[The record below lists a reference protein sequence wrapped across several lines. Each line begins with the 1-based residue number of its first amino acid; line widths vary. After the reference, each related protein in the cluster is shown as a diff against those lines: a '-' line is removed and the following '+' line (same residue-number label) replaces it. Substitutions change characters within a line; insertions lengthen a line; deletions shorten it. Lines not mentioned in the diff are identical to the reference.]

1 MICNN
6 VIITVK
12 DEKDVEAVRDL
23 LAEQGRLSRQE
34 PGCLRFEVYHSQKD
48 PKVFLLIERW
58 ESDEALDAHRQAKA
72 YQEIYKPQVLPR
84 VDRVSH
90 PCTLIE

>member
-12 DEKDVEAVRDL
+12 DEQDIHTIRGL
-23 LAEQGRLSRQE
+23 LAEQGRLSRRE
-34 PGCLRFEVYHSQKD
+34 PGCLRFEVYQSQKD

-58 ESDEALDAHRQAKA
+58 ESEEALDAHRQAKA

-90 PCTLIE
+90 PSTLVE

>member
-6 VIITVK
+6 VIVTVK
-12 DEKDVEAVRDL
+12 DEQDVPTIREL
-23 LAEQGRLSRQE
+23 LAEQGRLSREE

-58 ESDEALDAHRQAKA
+58 ESEEALDAHRQAKA

-90 PCTLIE
+90 PSTLVE

>member
-12 DEKDVEAVRDL
+12 DEQDIHAIRDL

-34 PGCLRFEVYHSQKD
+34 PGCLRFEVYQSQKD

-58 ESDEALDAHRQAKA
+58 ESEEALDAHRQAKA

-90 PCTLIE
+90 PSTLVE

>member
-6 VIITVK
+6 VILKVK
-12 DEKDVEAVRDL
+12 DPSDVDEVKAL

-34 PGCLRFEVYHSQKD
+34 PGCLRFEVYHSKKD
-48 PKVFLLIERW
+48 PQLFLLVERW

-72 YQEIYKPQVLPR
+72 YQEIYKPKVLPKVER
-84 VDRVSH
+84 DSH
-90 PCTLIE
+90 ACELVE

>member
-6 VIITVK
+6 IILTVR
-12 DEKDVEAVRDL
+12 DESQIEEVRDL
-23 LAEQGRLSRQE
+23 LAEQGRLSREE
-34 PGCLRFEVYHSQKD
+34 PGCLRFEVYHSQSE
-48 PKVFLLIERW
+48 PKVFMLIERW

-84 VDRVSH
+84 ADRVPHVSI
-90 PCTLIE
+90 LVE